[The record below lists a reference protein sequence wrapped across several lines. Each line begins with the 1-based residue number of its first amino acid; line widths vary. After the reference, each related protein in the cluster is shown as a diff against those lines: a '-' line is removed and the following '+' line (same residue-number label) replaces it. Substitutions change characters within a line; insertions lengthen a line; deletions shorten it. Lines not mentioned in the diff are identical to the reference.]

1 MFIKHEENRFKKK
14 TDLQF
19 HLKKLKYRVPES
31 QMKKILIEYC
41 GTHLVDK
48 KKGWCVSEEFL
59 ST

>member
-14 TDLQF
+14 TDLQI

-31 QMKKILIEYC
+31 QIKKIITEYC

-48 KKGWCVSEEFL
+48 KKGWCVSE
-59 ST
+59 